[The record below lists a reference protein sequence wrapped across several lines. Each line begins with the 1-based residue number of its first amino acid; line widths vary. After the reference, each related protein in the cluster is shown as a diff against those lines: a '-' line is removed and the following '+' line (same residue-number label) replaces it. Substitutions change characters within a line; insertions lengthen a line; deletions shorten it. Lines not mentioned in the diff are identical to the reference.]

1 MQQHPDKMVGI
12 LDNLKI
18 EKEVDDYFLENDK
31 NNTGFVDADNYKNI
45 FVNLN
50 EKYGIPPKMGKK
62 EWDWILNLINKK
74 SRDTLN
80 KKEAIELFNHVKL
93 IARDY
98 LCSLP
103 NCNIQ
108 SESALNKRCDKIEK
122 LEKDNFK
129 LIKEYN
135 FEDIIKRKSIN
146 TIIDLENGNFLI
158 TTGER
163 GKVIINKNNYDVI
176 SYKKEHGF
184 YVCCKVNNSI
194 ISAINT
200 DTEGTLWYSD
210 LDINNLEQIEM
221 EKNEMHTSWITK
233 IDQISENKIA
243 TSSGDNNIK
252 IWEFINEKN
261 LN

>member
-1 MQQHPDKMVGI
+1 MQQYPDKMVGI

-50 EKYGIPPKMGKK
+50 EKYGIPPKMCKK

-74 SRDTLN
+74 SGDTLN

-129 LIKEYN
+129 LIKEY
-135 FEDIIKRKSIN
+135 I
-146 TIIDLENGNFLI
+146 L
-158 TTGER
+158 
-163 GKVIINKNNYDVI
+163 
-176 SYKKEHGF
+176 
-184 YVCCKVNNSI
+184 
-194 ISAINT
+194 
-200 DTEGTLWYSD
+200 
-210 LDINNLEQIEM
+210 
-221 EKNEMHTSWITK
+221 K
-233 IDQISENKIA
+233 I
-243 TSSGDNNIK
+243 
-252 IWEFINEKN
+252 
-261 LN
+261 